1 MKKKIGYG
9 IALLIVLGMIFLSRK
24 LSLLVTNENVQ
35 NEETIVVIDAGH
47 GGKDPGKVGV
57 NDVLEKDL
65 NLQIAKKIKLCLE
78 KQGITVIMTR
88 EDDSMAENKVT
99 DMKKRVELINDTKPD
114 ITVSIHQNSYSQ
126 TDVRGAQ
133 VFYYSHSKEGEQAAR
148 VLQEELKTIDSE
160 NTREVKANDTFYML
174 KKTEVPTVIV
184 ECGFLS
190 NAEEA
195 EKLKEE
201 AYQQELAEVICRG
214 IVKWLD
220 S

>member
-9 IALLIVLGMIFLSRK
+9 IALLMILGMIFVSRK

-35 NEETIVVIDAGH
+35 NGQNVVVIDAGH

-65 NLQIAKKIKLCLE
+65 NLQIAEKVKACLE
-78 KQGITVIMTR
+78 KQGISVVMTR
-88 EDDSMAENKVT
+88 EDDSMEENKVA
-99 DMKKRVELINDTKPD
+99 DMKKRVELINNTKPA
-114 ITVSIHQNSYSQ
+114 IAVSIHQNSYTQ
-126 TDVRGAQ
+126 ADIRGAQ
-133 VFYYSHSKEGEQAAR
+133 VFYYRHSKEGEDAAL
-148 VLQEELKTIDSE
+148 VMQSELKTIDSE
-160 NTREVKANDTFYML
+160 NTREIKANDTFYML
-174 KKTEVPTVIV
+174 KKTEVPTIIV
-184 ECGFLS
+184 ECGVLS

-195 EKLKEE
+195 EKLKDEN
-201 AYQQELAEVICRG
+201 YQQELAEVITRG